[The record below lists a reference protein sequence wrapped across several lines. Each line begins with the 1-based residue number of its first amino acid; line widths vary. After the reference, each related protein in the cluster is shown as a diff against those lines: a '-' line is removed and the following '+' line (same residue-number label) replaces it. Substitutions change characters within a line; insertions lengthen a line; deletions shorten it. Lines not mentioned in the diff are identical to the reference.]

1 MNARNS
7 KLIAAAFLL
16 IIVVFGAGTVIK
28 CCQQEKPLAESG
40 NVRQMIEEAENRIQE
55 NFKSRNNWI
64 NVNGLFQRMLGTT
77 VIRDAGGTTVY
88 KLKNGQTIYGQNK
101 RDVNYFVENLKNL
114 YSLAQKQEMDFLY
127 IQLPFKIESD
137 DMMPLGVEEF
147 ANDDANELIRRLRQ
161 QSIPCMDIRESIREA
176 GLKHD
181 TLFFNT
187 DQHWKPHAAL
197 WAAGLIAKRLKEDC
211 GYSIDETLF
220 DIRNYKIETKENWF
234 LGSFGKRTGAWYA
247 GVDDFDIITPEFET
261 SYKFVARS
269 RNGDR
274 IKRKGPFSKALL
286 KHAFLDKKDY
296 FGVNTY
302 AGYTGGDYA
311 RNTVLNYKAP
321 NDKKILLVRDSF
333 SCAMM
338 PFLTMGA
345 EEITTIDLRH
355 YKKQSLADYIRQG
368 DFDTVLVAYNP
379 SAFTEIQFGFFE
391 VKK

>member
-16 IIVVFGAGTVIK
+16 IIVVFGLGTVIK
-28 CCQQEKPLAESG
+28 CVQQKEPLPESS
-40 NVRQMIEEAENRIQE
+40 NVRQMIEEAENCIQE

-88 KLKNGQTIYGQNK
+88 KLKNGQTIYGQEK
-101 RDVNYFVENLKNL
+101 RDVDYLVKNLRQL
-114 YSLAQKQEMDFLY
+114 YSLAQKRDMDFLY
-127 IQLPFKIESD
+127 VQLPFKIEND
-137 DMMPLGVEEF
+137 DMMPLGTEEF
-147 ANDDANELIRRLRQ
+147 ANDDANEIVRRLRQ
-161 QSIPCMDIRESIREA
+161 QGIPSMDIRKSIRKA

-197 WAAGLIAKRLKEDC
+197 WAAGLIAKKLKEDC
-211 GYSIDETLF
+211 GYSINEALF
-220 DIRNYKIETKENWF
+220 DIKNYKIETKENWF
-234 LGSFGKRTGAWYA
+234 LGSFGKRTGMWYA
-247 GVDDFDIITPEFET
+247 GVDDFDIITPKFDT
-261 SYKFVARS
+261 SYKFTARS
-269 RNGDR
+269 KNGDR
-274 IKRKGPFSKALL
+274 TKRKGPFRKALL

-296 FGVNTY
+296 FGINTY
-302 AGYTGGDYA
+302 AGYAGGDYA
-311 RNTVLNYKAP
+311 LNTVINHKAP

-345 EEITTIDLRH
+345 KEITAIDLRH
-355 YKKQSLADYIRQG
+355 YKEKSLADYIRQG
-368 DFDTVLVAYNP
+368 DFGTVIVAYNP
-379 SAFTEIQFGFFE
+379 SAFTEVQFGFFE
-391 VKK
+391 VIK